1 MNSTRHWVESLQF
14 DVADWNERLEF
25 FLLGDSAD
33 MEMFI
38 FGRNSALLGAPKE
51 VPSLWC

>member
-25 FLLGDSAD
+25 FRLG
-33 MEMFI
+33 I
-38 FGRNSALLGAPKE
+38 RLT
-51 VPSLWC
+51 